1 MLLLCALHGNA
12 RAGGLHPLA
21 SCVQVVF
28 TTNVAGPGAEFGYF
42 VVANANSGQ
51 LMMYMSSSN
60 GKMFGQSR
68 SSVAIDGDGCE

>member
-1 MLLLCALHGNA
+1 M
-12 RAGGLHPLA
+12 
-21 SCVQVVF
+21 QVVF